1 MSIKIVTETGCDLPS
16 NLVAAYDIHLVP
28 LVVRLGDRD
37 LLDTEASRR
46 ELWEHID
53 AGLPC
58 QTSGPPIG
66 AYQEVLRPLVEA
78 GHEVVCI
85 TLTSAHSGSYNSAWA
100 AAQFFSDRVTVIDS
114 RSISLGYGLQ
124 VLAAARLAAS
134 GASKAEV
141 VAAVEAV
148 QQHSRIRF
156 FLESLGQARRGGRL
170 DGLLPMLERLGRTLN
185 IRAVLTVNSE
195 GRISLV
201 GPARG
206 RRGASK
212 RLLQDAIAAG
222 PAAMIG
228 VVHTRQPEEAH
239 ALADRLATELNFP
252 RREILVAEAGSV
264 FIVHAGEGA
273 LGVVT
278 VSR

>member
-1 MSIKIVTETGCDLPS
+1 MSVKVVTETGCDLPVS
-16 NLVAAYDIHLVP
+16 LVKEYDIHLVP

-46 ELWEHID
+46 ELWEHIET
-53 AGLPC
+53 GRPC

-66 AYQEVLRPLVEA
+66 AYQEAFRPLVEA

-85 TLTSAHSGSYNSAWA
+85 TLTGAHSGSYSSAWA
-100 AAQFFSDRVTVIDS
+100 AAQSFGDHVTVIDS

-124 VLAAARLAAS
+124 VLTAARLAAS
-134 GASKAEV
+134 GVGATEV
-141 VAAVEAV
+141 VSAVKAM
-148 QQHSRIRF
+148 QQRIQVRF

-170 DGLLPMLERLGRTLN
+170 DGLMPMLDRLGRALN
-185 IRAVLTVNSE
+185 IRAILTVNSE

-212 RLLQDAIAAG
+212 RLLQDAVAAG
-222 PAAMIG
+222 PTEMVG
-228 VVHTRQPEEAH
+228 VVHTRRLEEAH
-239 ALADRLATELNFP
+239 ALADRLAADLSFP
-252 RREILVAEAGSV
+252 REEILVVEAGSV
-264 FIVHAGEGA
+264 FIAHAGEGT

-278 VSR
+278 AKK